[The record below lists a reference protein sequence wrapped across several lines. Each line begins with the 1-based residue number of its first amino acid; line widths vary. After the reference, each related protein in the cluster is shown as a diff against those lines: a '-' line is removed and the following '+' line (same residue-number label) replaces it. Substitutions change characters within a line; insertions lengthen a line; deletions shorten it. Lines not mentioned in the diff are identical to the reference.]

1 MPAALSHS
9 TSNIMRLGVIDCGT
23 NTFHL
28 LIASPGEG
36 KAFVTHFRERNY
48 VRLGEEGL
56 SKIGQEPMRR
66 GVECLKHFKE
76 ELGKQGVTTIK
87 AFGTEALRKAS
98 NGADF
103 IRAAE
108 AETGLKIQ
116 LITGGEEAR
125 LIHLGVMQAVPPF
138 EGKALIMD
146 IGGGSVEFI
155 IVSQDEVHWVQSFP
169 IGVQVLFSDFQK
181 NDPISQGDLFAL
193 QQHLERTLQP
203 LQQALH
209 AHKTPLLLGASGSF
223 EVIEDML
230 VERKP
235 HPLYSVVSTSDY
247 YRLHSKVL
255 ASSLAERLQM
265 PKLPAERA
273 ELLPV
278 AFVLVDYIIRL
289 AGIHQ
294 IIPSAYAMKE
304 GILKEML
311 DEV

>member
-1 MPAALSHS
+1 
-9 TSNIMRLGVIDCGT
+9 MRLGVIDCGT

-56 SKIGQEPMRR
+56 FRIGQEPIRR

-76 ELGKQGVTTIK
+76 ELDRQGVTAIK
-87 AFGTEALRKAS
+87 AFGTEALRRAS
-98 NGADF
+98 NSDEF
-103 IRAAE
+103 IRTVE

-116 LITGGEEAR
+116 LISGREEAR
-125 LIHLGVMQAVPPF
+125 LIRLGVMQAVPIF
-138 EGKALIMD
+138 EGKALIVD
-146 IGGGSVEFI
+146 IGGGSVECI
-155 IVSQDEVHWVQSFP
+155 IVSQDEVFWAQSFP

-181 NDPISQGDLFAL
+181 KDPISQGDQFAI

-203 LQQALH
+203 LQQALQ

-223 EVIEDML
+223 EVIESML
-230 VERKP
+230 VEQKP
-235 HPLYSVVSTSDY
+235 NLLYSVISTSDY

-255 ASSLAERLQM
+255 TSSLAQRLQM
-265 PKLPAERA
+265 RGLPAERA

-278 AFVLVDYIIRL
+278 AFTLVDYIIRL

-294 IIPSAYAMKE
+294 IIPSAYSMKE

-311 DEV
+311 LETRG

>member
-1 MPAALSHS
+1 
-9 TSNIMRLGVIDCGT
+9 MRLGVIDCGT

-36 KAFVTHFRERNY
+36 KAFVTHYRERNY

-56 SKIGQEPMRR
+56 LKIGQEPIRR

-76 ELGKQGVTTIK
+76 ELDRQGVTAIK

-98 NGADF
+98 NSDEF
-103 IRAAE
+103 IRTVE

-116 LITGGEEAR
+116 LISGGEEAR
-125 LIHLGVMQAVPPF
+125 LIRLGVMQAVPLF
-138 EGKALIMD
+138 EGKALIVD
-146 IGGGSVEFI
+146 IGGGSVECI
-155 IVSQDEVHWVQSFP
+155 IVSQDEVYWAQSFP
-169 IGVQVLFSDFQK
+169 IGVQVLFSNFQK
-181 NDPISQGDLFAL
+181 KDPISQGDQFAI
-193 QQHLERTLQP
+193 QQHLEHTLQP

-223 EVIEDML
+223 EVIESML
-230 VERKP
+230 VEQKP
-235 HPLYSVVSTSDY
+235 NLLYSVISTSDY

-255 ASSLAERLQM
+255 TSSLAQRLQM
-265 PKLPAERA
+265 PGLPAERA

-278 AFVLVDYIIRL
+278 AFTLVDYIIRL

-294 IIPSAYAMKE
+294 IIPSAYSMKE

-311 DEV
+311 LGVRG